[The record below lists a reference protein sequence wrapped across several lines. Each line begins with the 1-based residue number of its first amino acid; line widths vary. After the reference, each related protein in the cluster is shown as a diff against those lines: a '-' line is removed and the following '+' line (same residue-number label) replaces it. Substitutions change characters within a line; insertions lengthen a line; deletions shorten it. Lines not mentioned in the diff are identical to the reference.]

1 MIKDH
6 ELLRNINLLYTKK
19 FVIWGL
25 GERGKELAERMYEQ
39 TKDISF
45 VDSDKTKVG
54 AWGKISVYNP
64 KKIAEYSKA
73 ETVIVIPTDNEKVQE
88 SIMRQIISMGYQDID
103 IYTRYAM
110 DAALSFVK
118 KSGNIKSEGE
128 IKQELLS
135 MKIEAQQGR
144 ISCLSNHYKMMNQI
158 LLAAIAD
165 NSVYVYQ
172 SKKVASTSIYV
183 SARAAGVFGVH
194 VHNFAGLDLPDCL
207 VKNMIK
213 KTSGKVISIVREP
226 VARQISLLWSYWKN
240 GESFLRNYDS
250 LEELESKFYS
260 IPNEE
265 DEFEWYLKE
274 FKDILGVNIYDHQFD
289 RDLGYSIIEKD
300 GISILLLKLEKL
312 FSLEKVI
319 GNFLGVENYKS
330 VNTNTGKEKSYR
342 YAYENYLEHVKIPR
356 VFWEHYYSKNEY
368 MNYFYT
374 DDEKKMFYERW
385 KEYLL

>member
-118 KSGNIKSEGE
+118 KSGNIKSGGE

-319 GNFLGVENYKS
+319 GNFLGVENYKL

>member
-319 GNFLGVENYKS
+319 GNFLGVENYKL